1 MSVQEAKRLLKLTSR
16 SESLEETASYI
27 ADAIAELD
35 KGEKMQPDTTYN
47 GWKNRQTWNVNLWLM
62 NDETLYHDAR
72 AFTKSEHPYESL
84 RDYLRECDII
94 ETPDGV
100 AYNDSGLDIAAL
112 DESIREIDS

>member
-1 MSVQEAKRLLKLTSR
+1 MSVQEAKRLLQLTSR
-16 SESLEETASYI
+16 SESLEETTSYI

-35 KGEKMQPDTTYN
+35 KEENMDKYN
-47 GWKNRQTWNVNLWLM
+47 GWKNYQTWNVNLWLM
-62 NDETLYHDAR
+62 NDEELYNTAR
-72 AFTKSEHPYESL
+72 DFTKSEHPYESL

>member
-1 MSVQEAKRLLKLTSR
+1 MPVKEAKRLLKLTSR

-35 KGEKMQPDTTYN
+35 KEENMDKYN
-47 GWKNRQTWNVNLWLM
+47 GWKNYQTLNVNLWLM
-62 NDETLYHDAR
+62 NDEELYNTAR
-72 AFTKSEHPYESL
+72 DFTKSEHPYESL

>member
-1 MSVQEAKRLLKLTSR
+1 MSVKEAKRLLKLTSR

-35 KGEKMQPDTTYN
+35 KEENMDKYN
-47 GWKNRQTWNVNLWLM
+47 GWKNYQTWNVNLWLM
-62 NDETLYHDAR
+62 NNEELYNTAR
-72 AFTKSEHPYESL
+72 DFTKSEHPYESL